1 MRIINKIGNEE
12 LLNREK
18 SLFLCSK
25 HAPYSVYDKVFG
37 WVDSLTA
44 DDCVICFNSSE
55 LEDEVM
61 RALLVNE
68 VPTILVVMNR
78 FTDKYNIQ
86 IEKALT
92 EDRILESINLKW
104 YRDTLELMKQMN
116 EGNKQSEGQIP

>member
-44 DDCVICFNSSE
+44 DDCTKRGGRDCAVSAYTITPERNCAIANCTIRHAFNQY
-55 LEDEVM
+55 
-61 RALLVNE
+61 A
-68 VPTILVVMNR
+68 
-78 FTDKYNIQ
+78 KNIGF
-86 IEKALT
+86 
-92 EDRILESINLKW
+92 
-104 YRDTLELMKQMN
+104 
-116 EGNKQSEGQIP
+116 GNIHQPY

>member
-1 MRIINKIGNEE
+1 MRIINKTGNED

-61 RALLVNE
+61 RALLVNQ
-68 VPTILVVMNR
+68 VPTILVVISWN
-78 FTDKYNIQ
+78 K
-86 IEKALT
+86 
-92 EDRILESINLKW
+92 NLSLK
-104 YRDTLELMKQMN
+104 TLFL
-116 EGNKQSEGQIP
+116 